1 MDDITCLVSG
11 FYFRP
16 TFAVPTSQRILFITE
31 CPILSN
37 GQIHLHKLVLPAY
50 FTCSPNILSVTSIS
64 LFGEINSILKKE
76 KSFWDTYLEFCVLLI

>member
-1 MDDITCLVSG
+1 MFSLSG

-76 KSFWDTYLEFCVLLI
+76 KSFWDTYLEFCVLII

>member
-31 CPILSN
+31 FPILSN